1 MESSDQNIFVEL
13 KKKFYRSTYS
23 DKYGGSIFSTFFIL
37 TSITLLII
45 YYQLMKNASDIR
57 ADWTNQRCSPR
68 VLPFAGQINAPPGT
82 SQFDYTAE
90 NFTYCVNNIVEDTG
104 KMAIMPINW
113 IISIVINTLK
123 MVMEAVNKI
132 RAYISGLRV
141 MLMNILSE
149 IYQKI
154 LTVVI
159 PIQQTMITLL
169 DLMGKLNGIFQTTL
183 GQAEGGY
190 NVLAS
195 SIGAMHEFIVIILL
209 ILAAIIMVLWA
220 IPVTWG
226 AAAAMTAIFI
236 MIMIP
241 LSIIAIWMDI
251 IFSLSGSKIPSP
263 PSCFDENTK
272 IMTQNNKSINIK
284 DIQVGTKLYDGSIV
298 TGKMKM
304 SAYGHDMYKLDNI
317 IVSGDH
323 RMLFRNKLIKVK
335 EHPEAYQIKYNKL
348 FIYCL
353 NTSSK
358 HIVIDNY
365 KFTDYDD
372 LDKKEINEL
381 KYMFSDF
388 NTTDLHDKYEGGMS
402 KDTKIKLLNGD
413 EKYIDELSIYDKLPN
428 GEIVLGLVEIDGNV
442 NKYKYHLHN
451 LEITA
456 GNNLSFYDSNLG
468 IIRNIS
474 NSLLKEKIHHNNEK
488 LYSIVTNTGYFTI
501 DNYKFYDYN
510 GVLDAFLKKEH
521 TKIIKN
527 ILK

>member
-1 MESSDQNIFVEL
+1 MDSSDQNIFIEL

-37 TSITLLII
+37 TSITLLIL
-45 YYQLMKNASDIR
+45 YYQLMKNASDIK
-57 ADWTNQRCSPR
+57 ADWTNQRCSPK

-82 SQFDYTAE
+82 SQFEYTAE

-104 KMAIMPINW
+104 SMAIMPINW
-113 IISIVINTLK
+113 IISIVMNTLK
-123 MVMEAVNKI
+123 MLMESINKI
-132 RAYISGLRV
+132 RAYLSGLRV
-141 MLMNILSE
+141 MLMSMVSE

-154 LTVVI
+154 LTVLI
-159 PIQQTMITLL
+159 PIQQIMITLL

-183 GQAEGGY
+183 GQAEGSY

-195 SIGAMHEFIVIILL
+195 SVGAIHEFIVIILL
-209 ILAAIIMVLWA
+209 ILVAIIIPLW
-220 IPVTWG
+220 IVPVTWG
-226 AAAAMTAIFI
+226 AAASMTAIFVA
-236 MIMIP
+236 IMIP
-241 LSIIAIWMDI
+241 LSIIAIFMDI
-251 IFSLSGSKIPSP
+251 IFNLSGSGIPSAP
-263 PSCFDENTK
+263 GCFDENTK
-272 IMTQNNKSINIK
+272 IMTQDNKSVNIK
-284 DIQVGTKLYDGSIV
+284 DIEVGTKLYDGSIV
-298 TGKMKM
+298 TGIMKM
-304 SAYGHDMYKLDNI
+304 SAYGNDMYNLNNI
-317 IVSGDH
+317 IVSENH
-323 RMLFRNKLIKVK
+323 RVLFRNKLIKAK
-335 EHPEAYQIKYNKL
+335 NHPEAYKIKYNKL

-358 HIVIDNY
+358 YIVIDNY

-388 NTTDLHDKYEGGMS
+388 KTTDLHDKYEGGMS

-413 EKYIDELSIYDKLPN
+413 DKYIDELSIYDKLPN
-428 GEIVLGLVEIDGNV
+428 GEIVLGLIEIQGNV
-442 NKYKYHLHN
+442 DKYKYYLHN

-456 GNNLSFYDSNLG
+456 GTNLSFYDSNLG

-474 NSLLKEKIHHNNEK
+474 NSLLKEKIYHNNEK
-488 LYSIVTNTGYFTI
+488 LYSIITDTGYFTI

-521 TKIIKN
+521 QNIIKN

>member
-23 DKYGGSIFSTFFIL
+23 DKYGGSIFSAFFIL

-45 YYQLMKNASDIR
+45 YYQLMKNASEIR
-57 ADWTNQRCSPR
+57 EDWINQRCSPK
-68 VLPFAGQINAPPGT
+68 VLPFAGQINAPPGK
-82 SQFDYTAE
+82 SQFEYTAE

-113 IISIVINTLK
+113 IISIVINTMK
-123 MVMEAVNKI
+123 IIMEAVNKI
-132 RAYISGLRV
+132 RAYISGLRI

-154 LTVVI
+154 LSVLI
-159 PIQQTMITLL
+159 PIQKTMINLL
-169 DLMGKLNGIFQTTL
+169 DLMGKLNGIFKTTL
-183 GQAEGGY
+183 GQAEGSY

-209 ILAAIIMVLWA
+209 ILVAIIIPLWVL
-220 IPVTWG
+220 PFTWG
-226 AAAAMTAIFI
+226 AAAAMTAIFVA
-236 MIMIP
+236 IMIP
-241 LSIIAIWMDI
+241 LSIIAIFMDI
-251 IFSLSGSKIPSP
+251 IFNLSGSGIPSV

-272 IMTQNNKSINIK
+272 IMTYDNKSVNIK
-284 DIQVGTKLYDGSIV
+284 DIQVGTQLFDGSIV

-304 SAYGHDMYKLDNI
+304 SSYGHNMYNLNNI
-317 IVSGDH
+317 IVSGEH
-323 RMLFRNKLIKVK
+323 RLLFRNKLIKVK
-335 EHPEAYQIKYNKL
+335 NHPNACQIQYNKL
-348 FIYCL
+348 YIYCL

-358 HIVIDNY
+358 YITIDNY

-381 KYMFSDF
+381 KYMFSNF
-388 NTTDLHDKYEGGMS
+388 NTTDLHNKYEGGVG

-413 EKYIDELSIYDKLPN
+413 EKYINELSIYDKLSN
-428 GEIVLGLVEIDGNV
+428 GEIVLGLIEIEGNV
-442 NKYKYHLHN
+442 DKYKYHLHN

-468 IIRNIS
+468 IIHNIS
-474 NSLLKEKIHHNNEK
+474 NCLLKEKIYNNNDK

-521 TKIIKN
+521 KKIIKN